1 MVAYRAKFGSSA
13 SNGVSVRPEWI
24 KISAQRPAPWVDG
37 GIDSYKPVAVLAIKT
52 WLFLLPN
59 SYGPLVYSSL
69 TRPPRIVSHRQ
80 TIAHKSEKSSLLEG
94 R

>member
-37 GIDSYKPVAVLAIKT
+37 GIDSYKPVAVLAIKN
-52 WLFLLPN
+52 LVVFAAKLL
-59 SYGPLVYSSL
+59 
-69 TRPPRIVSHRQ
+69 RP
-80 TIAHKSEKSSLLEG
+80 SSLLITDET
-94 R
+94 